1 MSNIKTIIYIG
12 IVAGIANVK
21 MVSFTLSKISSV
33 SLSGAKNKYVN
44 PSNINKNRSKPIF
57 SINFLIVIYSFM

>member
-57 SINFLIVIYSFM
+57 L